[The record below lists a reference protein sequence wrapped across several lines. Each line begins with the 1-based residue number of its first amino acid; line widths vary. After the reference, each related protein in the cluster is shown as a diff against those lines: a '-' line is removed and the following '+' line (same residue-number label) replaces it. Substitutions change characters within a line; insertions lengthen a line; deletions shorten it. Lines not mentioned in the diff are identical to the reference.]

1 MCLIKL
7 VDYKHH
13 LPLQVLRLL
22 ADETRVHFDVVR
34 KREDL
39 SVVTIERAHQLRDLE
54 GIQCE
59 ETQVVVERV

>member
-7 VDYKHH
+7 VDYEHH

-22 ADETRVHFDVVR
+22 ADEARVHFDVVR

-54 GIQCE
+54 SIQG
-59 ETQVVVERV
+59 